1 MGLKLLSLLTRRG
14 EGLKTSLSMKIV
26 GYRPQAVQEMCMRR
40 SERFPG
46 VVWKGGAGNF
56 IGIDEEKCVGCAN
69 CVKVCMGECFEIAN
83 GKAKVKSLDFCI
95 ECAACMYVCETGAI
109 KFSWPKGGTGY
120 KFSWG

>member
-1 MGLKLLSLLTRRG
+1 MH
-14 EGLKTSLSMKIV
+14 
-26 GYRPQAVQEMCMRR
+26 MRR

-46 VVWKGGAGNF
+46 VVWKGDAGNF
-56 IGIDEEKCVGCAN
+56 ISIDEEKCVGCAN

-83 GKAKVKSLDFCI
+83 GKARVKSLDFCI

-120 KFSWG
+120 KFDWG